1 MLKVME
7 KDKNLLFEEKLVKF
21 SDENNEIDTET
32 FFNILKE
39 DLQEESDRLD
49 EELAKEFENV
59 TDIEEYL
66 KGIESEE

>member
-1 MLKVME
+1 ME

>member
-1 MLKVME
+1 ME

-21 SDENNEIDTET
+21 TDENNEIDTET

>member
-1 MLKVME
+1 ME

-21 SDENNEIDTET
+21 TDENNEIDTET

-59 TDIEEYL
+59 TDIEKYL

>member
-21 SDENNEIDTET
+21 TDENNEIDTET

-39 DLQEESDRLD
+39 DIQEESDRLD

>member
-1 MLKVME
+1 ME

-21 SDENNEIDTET
+21 TDENNEIDTET

-39 DLQEESDRLD
+39 DIQEESDRLD
-49 EELAKEFENV
+49 EELAKEFENI

>member
-1 MLKVME
+1 ME

-21 SDENNEIDTET
+21 TDENNEIDAKT

>member
-1 MLKVME
+1 ME

-21 SDENNEIDTET
+21 TDENNEIDTET

-39 DLQEESDRLD
+39 DIQEESDRLD

>member
-1 MLKVME
+1 ME

-39 DLQEESDRLD
+39 DIQEESDRLD

>member
-21 SDENNEIDTET
+21 TDENNEIDTET